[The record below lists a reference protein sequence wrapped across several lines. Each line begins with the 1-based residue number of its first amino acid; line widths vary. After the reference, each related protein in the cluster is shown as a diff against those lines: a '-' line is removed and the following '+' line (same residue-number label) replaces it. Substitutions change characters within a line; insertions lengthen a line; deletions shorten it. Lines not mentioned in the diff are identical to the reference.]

1 MKTRTMKSVR
11 GKVAAC
17 VAAVAVGMLTQQAVA
32 DNYFYKQDAE
42 GACCWDGKVWYY
54 TKSGNSYLTSLS
66 YTGLRSHDLSV
77 NRSTEEYPLRITNGI
92 AAVASTLSIGTSFVS
107 GYSPVVRVESGGSLS
122 TTILNIGGASSRG
135 RLLIEGSTVTVS
147 GTSYVG
153 GVTSDGFSEI
163 VLSNAAVKLTH
174 STLGDR
180 LFVGYGAGAWG
191 VMRGWGTITGGA
203 KNANMTISRGQVV
216 ADGFGEQKTLDFG
229 SLANVKFDGDWSLD
243 ATNGWYAVNK
253 GKVQFPRVWRKPT
266 SKDQTLTGC
275 CGDVNSQTSP
285 SNQVNGVGFAI
296 SGFGSTGERYFRCAL
311 YAEDRTDV
319 HLDSLPENNGIVG
332 VWSMRFDDGKTYCS
346 VNNINLTFHFDPAKA
361 RTGSRLALYR
371 WGGSAW
377 VKVATGAASSDRL
390 FSVSGL
396 ASLSQSENIG
406 TFALV
411 KKNGGLV
418 IFVE

>member
-17 VAAVAVGMLTQQAVA
+17 VSAVAVGMLTHQAFA
-32 DNYFYKQDAE
+32 SNYFYQQDAE
-42 GACCWDGKVWYY
+42 DACCWDGKVWYW
-54 TKSGNSYLTSLS
+54 GNDNLTSLS
-66 YTGLRSHDLSV
+66 YTEFGSHDLSV

-411 KKNGGLV
+411 KRVRGFMI
-418 IFVE
+418 IFE

>member
-1 MKTRTMKSVR
+1 MSQLHTSEIR
-11 GKVAAC
+11 GGGAILSPWK
-17 VAAVAVGMLTQQAVA
+17 AAVLAALASIAVIPLPSQAGYYWYEPQNEARSWDHVGAWFWKVGSPSSKLPGSADDISIGNAGVA
-32 DNYFYKQDAE
+32 LPNYL
-42 GACCWDGKVWYY
+42 
-54 TKSGNSYLTSLS
+54 N
-66 YTGLRSHDLSV
+66 
-77 NRSTEEYPLRITNGI
+77 ITNGVT
-92 AAVASTLSIGTSFVS
+92 ATVNT
-107 GYSPVVRVESGGSLS
+107 
-122 TTILNIGGASSRG
+122 LNIGNVANRTIGVK
-135 RLLIEGSTVTVS
+135 IES
-147 GTSYVG
+147 GTLTAADNIRIASAANSG
-153 GVTSDGFSEI
+153 GEL

-253 GKVQFPRVWRKPT
+253 GKVQFPRTWREPT
-266 SKDQTLTGC
+266 SKDQILTGC

-285 SNQVNGVGFAI
+285 TSQVNAIHFSI

-319 HLDSLPENNGIVG
+319 HLDSLPENKGIVG
-332 VWSMRFDDGKTYCS
+332 VWSMRFDDGRTYCS
-346 VNNINLTFHFDPAKA
+346 VKNIALTFHYDPAKV
-361 RTGSRLALYR
+361 RTGQRLALYR

-396 ASLSQSENIG
+396 SSLSQSENIG

-411 KKNGGLV
+411 KEKNAFLIMV
-418 IFVE
+418 R

>member
-1 MKTRTMKSVR
+1 MNMRKMIAFAAI
-11 GKVAAC
+11 VASAMASSSSWAGEYWYEPQNEARSWDHVGAWFYRNKGNNYASTKLPDSADDIGIGNVG
-17 VAAVAVGMLTQQAVA
+17 VALP
-32 DNYFYKQDAE
+32 NYL
-42 GACCWDGKVWYY
+42 
-54 TKSGNSYLTSLS
+54 N
-66 YTGLRSHDLSV
+66 
-77 NRSTEEYPLRITNGI
+77 ITNGVT
-92 AAVASTLSIGTSFVS
+92 ATVKT
-107 GYSPVVRVESGGSLS
+107 
-122 TTILNIGGASSRG
+122 LNIGNVANRTIGVK
-135 RLLIEGSTVTVS
+135 IES
-147 GTSYVG
+147 GTLTAADNIKIASEANSG
-153 GVTSDGFSEI
+153 GEL
-163 VLSNAAVKLTH
+163 VLSNAAVELTH

-180 LFVGYGAGAWG
+180 LFVGYSAGAWG

-229 SLANVKFDGDWSLD
+229 SLADVKFDGDWSLD

-253 GKVQFPRVWRKPT
+253 GKVQFPRVWQKPT

-296 SGFGSTGERYFRCAL
+296 SGFGSTGVRYFRCAL

-319 HLDSLPENNGIVG
+319 HLDSLPENSGIVG
-332 VWSMRFDDGKTYCS
+332 VWSMRFDDGTYNCG
-346 VNNINLTFHFDPAKA
+346 VENIALTFHYDPAKV

-371 WGGSAW
+371 WGGSEW
-377 VKVATGAASSDRL
+377 VEVASGNASANHL

-396 ASLSQSENIG
+396 ASLAQQENIG

-411 KKNGGLV
+411 KRDRGFTI
-418 IFVE
+418 IFY

>member
-1 MKTRTMKSVR
+1 
-11 GKVAAC
+11 
-17 VAAVAVGMLTQQAVA
+17 
-32 DNYFYKQDAE
+32 
-42 GACCWDGKVWYY
+42 
-54 TKSGNSYLTSLS
+54 
-66 YTGLRSHDLSV
+66 
-77 NRSTEEYPLRITNGI
+77 
-92 AAVASTLSIGTSFVS
+92 
-107 GYSPVVRVESGGSLS
+107 
-122 TTILNIGGASSRG
+122 
-135 RLLIEGSTVTVS
+135 
-147 GTSYVG
+147 
-153 GVTSDGFSEI
+153 
-163 VLSNAAVKLTH
+163 
-174 STLGDR
+174 
-180 LFVGYGAGAWG
+180 
-191 VMRGWGTITGGA
+191 
-203 KNANMTISRGQVV
+203 MTISRGQVV

-229 SLANVKFDGDWSLD
+229 SLANVKFGGDWSLD

-253 GKVQFPRVWRKPT
+253 GKVQFPRVWQKPT

-275 CGDVNSQTSP
+275 CGDVVSQTSP

-319 HLDSLPENNGIVG
+319 HLDSLPENSGIVG

-346 VNNINLTFHFDPAKA
+346 VNNINLTFHFDPAKV
-361 RTGSRLALYR
+361 RTGQRLALYR

-418 IFVE
+418 IMFR